1 MSKSKMAPAVT
12 KEKVLAIMHLC
23 AGEMTDPVAIGAV
36 VNLFPCQVSEIL
48 RSHVEVFRPVK
59 CAKCGAT
66 LHAVPCVACK
76 HRRQYPRYQTAFK
89 LAAPAEVA

>member
-1 MSKSKMAPAVT
+1 MSKSKKAPAIT

-36 VNLFPCQVSEIL
+36 VNLFPCQVSDIL

-59 CAKCGAT
+59 CAKCGAN
-66 LHAVPCVACK
+66 LHALPCVSCK
-76 HRRQYPRYQTAFK
+76 HQRRYPRYETAFK
-89 LAAPAEVA
+89 VTEPEEVV